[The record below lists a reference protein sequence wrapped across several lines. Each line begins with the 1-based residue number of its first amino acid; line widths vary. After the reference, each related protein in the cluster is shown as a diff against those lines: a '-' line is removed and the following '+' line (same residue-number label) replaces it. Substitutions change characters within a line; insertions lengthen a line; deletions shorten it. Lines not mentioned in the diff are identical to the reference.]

1 MDTSKGNGERPRSF
15 TQEELLRPYLER
27 ERVGVFVC
35 HCGTNISKMVDIDE
49 VVEYSRTL
57 PGVVFATDY
66 KYMCSDPGQEL
77 IKQAVAEQNLT
88 RVVVSSCSPLMHE
101 ITFRH
106 ATADAGLNEFFMQMA
121 NIREQ
126 VSWVTADVAA
136 ATAKAKKLIRAA
148 VYRVVFSTPLEVR
161 KVPVN
166 PATMVLGGGITGIEA
181 ALRIADAGHKVY
193 LVEKEASIGGHMA
206 KFDKTFPTLDC
217 AACILTPKMVSVGQN
232 KNIELKSFTEVV
244 NVSGYVG
251 NFRVQL
257 KRKARYV
264 DVEKCTGCGLC
275 WNSCPASFYPAHR
288 RIILGDKLV
297 RERKLGGR

>member
-1 MDTSKGNGERPRSF
+1 MDIAKGNGGRPRSF
-15 TQEELLRPYLER
+15 TEQEYLRPYLEK

-35 HCGTNISKMVDIDE
+35 HCGTNISKMVDTNE
-49 VVEYSRTL
+49 VLEYSRTL
-57 PGVVFATDY
+57 PGVVLAVDY
-66 KYMCSDPGQEL
+66 KYMCSDPGQGL
-77 IKQAVAEQNLT
+77 IKEAVAEHNLT

-126 VSWVTADVAA
+126 VSWVTADAKA
-136 ATAKAKKLIRAA
+136 ATEKAKKLIRSA

-181 ALRIADAGHKVY
+181 SLTIAAGGYEVY
-193 LVEKEASIGGHMA
+193 LVEKQPTIGGHMA

-217 AACILTPKMVSVGQN
+217 SACILTPKMVSVGQN
-232 KNIELKSFTEVV
+232 KNIHLKTFTEVQD
-244 NVSGYVG
+244 VSGYVG
-251 NFRVQL
+251 NFKVKLR
-257 KRKARYV
+257 RKARYV
-264 DVEKCTGCGLC
+264 DVDKCTGCGLS
-275 WNSCPASFYPAHR
+275 WNSCPASFYPSHR
-288 RIILGDKLV
+288 KIVLGDKLV
-297 RERKLGGR
+297 RERKLGGH